1 MSLLDTL
8 NFQPMLITD
17 VFDSMKA
24 AGKWFDLSKSSQS
37 GDRRHPYVARS
48 GGDNGIVA
56 YLPHQGFDAPNSGNV
71 ITIGVSTSTVFYQP
85 VPFYT
90 SKEIQ
95 VLRHPRL
102 TAVNGPVLV
111 AILREQMM
119 KFQWGNGAS
128 LVRLRATRI
137 MVPVTTDDAGNQVV
151 DWDGLD
157 RLGAELLGHV
167 ITHTHSAIQTGPA
180 DDDTL
185 PDLRFE
191 PMLITDVFDSMR
203 ASSAWYDKS
212 KLDSTGYAVYPFVS
226 RTKASNGV
234 DGFCPRQEKYP
245 EPGNAVTIGL
255 DTQTIGYQPVP
266 FYTSQNIQVLR
277 HPRLNVYNASV
288 LAAALREQMVKFSW
302 GGNGAT
308 LGRLKKTRI
317 MVPVTTD
324 ANGQPCVDWDG
335 MTAYGRALR
344 VRAERSLVPAL
355 EVA

>member
-1 MSLLDTL
+1 MSVLDSL
-8 NFQPMLITD
+8 DFQPMLITD
-17 VFDSMKA
+17 VFESMQA
-24 AGKWFDLSKSSQS
+24 AGQWFDLSKAVRS
-37 GDRRHPYVARS
+37 GTAGHPYVARS

-56 YLPHQGFDAPNSGNV
+56 YLPHQGFDAPNRGNA

-95 VLRHPRL
+95 VLRHSRL

-137 MVPVTTDDAGNQVV
+137 MVPVTTDEDGNQVV

-157 RLGAELLGHV
+157 RLGTELFEQV
-167 ITHTHSAIQTGPA
+167 ITHAQCAVQTGPD

-191 PMLITDVFDSMR
+191 PMFITDVFDSMK
-203 ASSAWYDKS
+203 ASSAWYDKVHLKPGGGRNLYLS
-212 KLDSTGYAVYPFVS
+212 QTQGGNSIAGIVADQD
-226 RTKASNGV
+226 KAH
-234 DGFCPRQEKYP
+234 EL
-245 EPGNAVTIGL
+245 GNCITITL
-255 DTQTIGYQPVP
+255 KTQATFYQPAP
-266 FYTSQNIQVLR
+266 FYTAQNFLIFR
-277 HPRLNVYNASV
+277 HKDLDEHSGLLLVT
-288 LAAALREQMVKFSW
+288 ALRRAMKKFSW
-302 GGNGAT
+302 GYGVSMA
-308 LGRLKKTRI
+308 RLAKTRI

-324 ANGQPCVDWDG
+324 EHGETVVDWDG

-344 VRAERSLVPAL
+344 VRAERNLAPVL